1 MRPLS
6 RGCIVTVFISDSDRK
21 RLGDVF
27 DAKDTEFKASLEA
40 LFPSAK
46 AVAAPVAVPHAS
58 AEWNLANKSSSGGR
72 LSRLSRP
79 R

>member
-46 AVAAPVAVPHAS
+46 AVAAPVAVQHAS